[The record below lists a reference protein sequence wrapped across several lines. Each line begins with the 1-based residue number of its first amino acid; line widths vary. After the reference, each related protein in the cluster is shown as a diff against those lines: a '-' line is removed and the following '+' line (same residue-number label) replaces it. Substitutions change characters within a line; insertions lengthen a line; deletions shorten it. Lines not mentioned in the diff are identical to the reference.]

1 MFSEIHEILPNF
13 SSTLHFNK
21 FIPFTFLL
29 VQILKIKKKKKK
41 KKRINIY
48 QLDVFLRWD
57 YEPPYI
63 QTVHQN

>member
-1 MFSEIHEILPNF
+1 MYPIYFPAVANS
-13 SSTLHFNK
+13 
-21 FIPFTFLL
+21 
-29 VQILKIKKKKKK
+29 QKKKNK

-57 YEPPYI
+57 YEPPHI